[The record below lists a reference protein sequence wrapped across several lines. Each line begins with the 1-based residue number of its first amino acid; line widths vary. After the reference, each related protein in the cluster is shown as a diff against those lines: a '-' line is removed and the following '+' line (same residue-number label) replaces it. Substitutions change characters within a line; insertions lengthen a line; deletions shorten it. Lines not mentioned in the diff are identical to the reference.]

1 MAGIQTI
8 RDNFDSLFTKIIVG
22 AIVIAFSLFFGWG
35 TMFSNSDADAVAFVN
50 GNKIDLYDLD
60 LEMARVQ
67 SILNQRFDDSD
78 FNVEDEVLKSLAINS
93 LIRDSLVLDFLA
105 SNEVKVSN
113 LTAYKLLAKSEV
125 FQDEGKFS
133 LQKVDTFAR
142 QNGFLPGKYLENIRD
157 DIAMNFWRVGLGDS
171 YFITPNEVNQN
182 LRLASQTRD
191 ITFFKLDKSEMEKDL
206 EIAEDNVQDFYN
218 KNSSLFQTEEK
229 AKIRFIQISLEDLRN
244 SEFIN
249 KEAVREEYQAYL
261 ETFDS
266 TIRRSAS
273 HLMVNITLE
282 RDKEE
287 AISLADDLRKK
298 SESGEN
304 FENLITEYSEDE
316 GTKNSGGFLGVSDG
330 NAFPAEFE
338 LALEDLSKGEI
349 SQPIVLENSVHLL
362 KLTDIQKPAPEK
374 YEAMEEKLEEDL
386 IEEIAYQEFSDL
398 LESATDLTFSLDNLE
413 SLAEELMLEII
424 TKDSFSRTEAEGV
437 FKESILLDTIFNN
450 STIKEGRLSELIEVD
465 DQNAIILEVV
475 DFQEQETKPF
485 EVVREEAKAN
495 LIDNL
500 SKEKINSLQV
510 KILSQ
515 LEEGISLEDVS
526 KENKIKAETYK
537 SLTRD
542 SSLFTRSVL
551 FEIFNEPRSNSG
563 KFFSSV
569 SFANGDLLIF
579 RLDEVQDSSQEVVG
593 EQKDS
598 FETFFLEER
607 SESGLVDL
615 QVAMQEAASIVIN

>member
-22 AIVIAFSLFFGWG
+22 AIIIAFSLFFGWG
-35 TMFSNSDADAVAFVN
+35 TMFSNSDADAVVFVN
-50 GNKIDLYDLD
+50 GNKIDFYDLD

-67 SILNQRFDDSD
+67 SILNQRFDDPD
-78 FNVEDEVLKSLAINS
+78 FNVEDEVLKALAINS
-93 LIRDSLVLDFLA
+93 LIRDSLVLDFLE

-142 QNGFLPGKYLENIRD
+142 QNGFLPGKYLESIRD
-157 DIAMNFWRVGLGDS
+157 DIALNFWRVGLGDS

-191 ITFFKLDKSEMEKDL
+191 ITFLKLDKSEMEKNL

-229 AKIRFIQISLEDLRN
+229 AKIQFIQISLEDLRN
-244 SEFIN
+244 SESIN
-249 KEAVREEYQAYL
+249 KEAVQEEYQAYL

-287 AISLADDLRKK
+287 AVSLAKDLRKK
-298 SESGEN
+298 TESGEN

-316 GTKNSGGFLGVSDG
+316 GTKNASGFLGVSDG
-330 NAFPAEFE
+330 SAFPPEFE
-338 LALEDLSKGEI
+338 LALEGLSEGEI
-349 SQPIVLENSVHLL
+349 SQPVVLENSVHLI
-362 KLTDIQKPAPEK
+362 KLTDIQKPVPEK
-374 YEAMEEKLEEDL
+374 YEAIKEKIEEDL
-386 IEEIAYQEFSDL
+386 MEEIAYQEFSDL
-398 LESATDLTFSLDNLE
+398 LELATDLTFSLDNLE
-413 SLAEELMLEII
+413 SLAEELTLEII

-437 FKESILLDTIFNN
+437 FKERILLDIIFNN
-450 STIKEGRLSELIEVD
+450 STIKAGRLSELIEVD

-485 EVVREEAKAN
+485 EVVKEEAKAN

-500 SKEKINSLQV
+500 SKEKINSLQL

-515 LEEGISLEDVS
+515 LEKGISLEDVS
-526 KENKIKAETYK
+526 KENKIKAKTYK

-569 SFANGDLLIF
+569 SFANGDILIF

>member
-22 AIVIAFSLFFGWG
+22 AIIIAFSLFFGWG

-67 SILNQRFDDSD
+67 SILNQRFDDPD
-78 FNVEDEVLKSLAINS
+78 FNVEDEVLKALAINS
-93 LIRDSLVLDFLA
+93 LIRDSLVLDFLE

-142 QNGFLPGKYLENIRD
+142 QNGFLPGKYLESIRD
-157 DIAMNFWRVGLGDS
+157 DIALNFWRVGLGDS

-191 ITFFKLDKSEMEKDL
+191 ITFLKLDKSEMEKNL

-229 AKIRFIQISLEDLRN
+229 AKIQFIQISLEDLRN
-244 SEFIN
+244 SESIN
-249 KEAVREEYQAYL
+249 KEAVQEEYQAYL

-287 AISLADDLRKK
+287 AVSLAKDLRKK

-316 GTKNSGGFLGVSDG
+316 GTKNSSGFLGVSDG
-330 NAFPAEFE
+330 NAFPPEFE
-338 LALEDLSKGEI
+338 LALEGLSEGEI
-349 SQPIVLENSVHLL
+349 SQPVVLENSVHLI
-362 KLTDIQKPAPEK
+362 KLTDIQKPVPEK
-374 YEAMEEKLEEDL
+374 YEAIKEKIEEDL
-386 IEEIAYQEFSDL
+386 MEEIAYQEFSDL
-398 LESATDLTFSLDNLE
+398 LELATDLTFSLDNLE
-413 SLAEELMLEII
+413 SLAEELTLEII

-437 FKESILLDTIFNN
+437 FKERILLDIIFNN
-450 STIKEGRLSELIEVD
+450 STIKAGRLSELIEVD

-500 SKEKINSLQV
+500 SKEKINSLQL

-515 LEEGISLEDVS
+515 LEKGISLEDVS
-526 KENKIKAETYK
+526 KENKIKAKTYK

-569 SFANGDLLIF
+569 SFANGDILIF

>member
-22 AIVIAFSLFFGWG
+22 AIIIAFSLFFGWG

-67 SILNQRFDDSD
+67 SILNQRFDDPD
-78 FNVEDEVLKSLAINS
+78 FNVEDEVLKALAINS
-93 LIRDSLVLDFLA
+93 LIRDSLVLDFLE

-142 QNGFLPGKYLENIRD
+142 QNGFLPGKYLESIRD
-157 DIAMNFWRVGLGDS
+157 DIALNFWRVGLGDS

-191 ITFFKLDKSEMEKDL
+191 ITFLKLDKSEMEKNL

-229 AKIRFIQISLEDLRN
+229 AKIQFIQISLEDLRN
-244 SEFIN
+244 SESIN
-249 KEAVREEYQAYL
+249 KEAVQEEYQAYL

-287 AISLADDLRKK
+287 AISLANDLRKK

-316 GTKNSGGFLGVSDG
+316 GTKNSSGFLGVSDG
-330 NAFPAEFE
+330 SAFPPEFE
-338 LALEDLSKGEI
+338 LALEGLSEGEI
-349 SQPIVLENSVHLL
+349 SQPVVLENSVHLI
-362 KLTDIQKPAPEK
+362 KLTDIQKPVPEK
-374 YEAMEEKLEEDL
+374 YEAIKEKIEEDL
-386 IEEIAYQEFSDL
+386 MEEIAYQEFSDL
-398 LESATDLTFSLDNLE
+398 LELATDLTFSLDNLE
-413 SLAEELMLEII
+413 SLAEELTLEII

-437 FKESILLDTIFNN
+437 FKERILLDIIFNN
-450 STIKEGRLSELIEVD
+450 STIKAGRLSELIEVD

-500 SKEKINSLQV
+500 SKEKINSLQL

-515 LEEGISLEDVS
+515 LEKGISLEDVS
-526 KENKIKAETYK
+526 KENKIKAKTYK

-569 SFANGDLLIF
+569 SFANGDILIF